1 MNKFTAFED
10 AALLNMHGLSG
21 TVHGVWR
28 GSVKGRQYRDKNGR
42 MGVEENEKKNE
53 DKTRKSLLFLSQFLF
68 PPLSDIFLSLLP
80 LSLY

>member
-28 GSVKGRQYRDKNGR
+28 GSVRGRQYRDTNGR
-42 MGVEENEKKNE
+42 MEVEENEKKNE

-68 PPLSDIFLSLLP
+68 PPPSEFFLFLFL